1 MADFSVACVLYILR
15 RLTLDMSA
23 YPKLVAWLHD
33 SLERPAAREHSRVQ
47 FIREKPPSALHRA
60 DQVQNVVLVPR
71 RDRPPAGGR
80 RLPSGGD
87 VWGVFA
93 ASRTGTKSQMSGGLG
108 RDRWSRLE
116 LKDLLTN
123 AKEDVRARLEVRY
136 VASPEASLPLKRQS
150 ACLSNLHRLV
160 SVTTAPARL
169 SITSAAA
176 AS

>member
-60 DQVQNVVLVPR
+60 DQVQNVVFVPR

-80 RLPSGGD
+80 RLPSGGTSGESSPLRALAPNRKCLAG
-87 VWGVFA
+87 WGEI
-93 ASRTGTKSQMSGGLG
+93 GGRG
-108 RDRWSRLE
+108 
-116 LKDLLTN
+116 
-123 AKEDVRARLEVRY
+123 
-136 VASPEASLPLKRQS
+136 
-150 ACLSNLHRLV
+150 LS
-160 SVTTAPARL
+160 
-169 SITSAAA
+169 
-176 AS
+176 